1 MLHSKYVILIKII
14 HFVVIFPFTEF
25 IYIPLLQDI
34 DFFSFKM
41 PINDKVSKPIELI
54 EKTSKHFK

>member
-25 IYIPLLQDI
+25 IYVAFTSGYSIFLPLDA
-34 DFFSFKM
+34 
-41 PINDKVSKPIELI
+41 
-54 EKTSKHFK
+54 H